1 MESLQE
7 NRPGWL
13 REKMG
18 FDALV
23 AYGMVFLTIPMM
35 TEALN
40 VNAAAADAAA
50 ADADA
55 LAKLAAA
62 SEQAGARATAAAA
75 NYPLAAGALFK
86 EAAGDYGAP
95 AHPRP
100 HRNRVPSVG
109 TGAVDAGAVRAQGC
123 PQA

>member
-1 MESLQE
+1 MAARED
-7 NRPGWL
+7 GL
-13 REKMG
+13 RCTCRVWHG
-18 FDALV
+18 VPDH
-23 AYGMVFLTIPMM
+23 IPMM

-109 TGAVDAGAVRAQGC
+109 SGAVDANAVRAQGC
-123 PQA
+123 PRT

>member
-1 MESLQE
+1 MAARED
-7 NRPGWL
+7 GL
-13 REKMG
+13 RCTCR
-18 FDALV
+18 V
-23 AYGMVFLTIPMM
+23 WHVVFLTISMM

-40 VNAAAADAAA
+40 VNA

>member
-7 NRPGWL
+7 KRPGWL

-18 FDALV
+18 FDALF
-23 AYGMVFLTIPMM
+23 AYGMGSLTLPMM
-35 TEALN
+35 AP
-40 VNAAAADAAA
+40 AADALAA
-50 ADADA
+50 AADA

-109 TGAVDAGAVRAQGC
+109 SGAVDANAVRAQGC
-123 PQA
+123 PRT